1 MGNYQHKISLEQF
14 CDLLSK
20 KDDLFQ
26 FKTNFASQIC
36 FAKSGNRLPI
46 WTKNLFS
53 EKGNNW

>member
-46 WTKNLFS
+46 GQKIFVS